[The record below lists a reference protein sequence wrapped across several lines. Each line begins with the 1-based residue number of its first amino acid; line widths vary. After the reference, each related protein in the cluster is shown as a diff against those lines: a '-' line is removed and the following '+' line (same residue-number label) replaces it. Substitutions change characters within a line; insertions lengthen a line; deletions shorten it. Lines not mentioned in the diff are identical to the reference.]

1 MSGAPSFSGV
11 RRPGSS
17 STTSNINSRSNKP
30 VSTQYPLHQNPPSFQ
45 DVDQRAKRSDIDQ
58 IKEGGTTDKP
68 MSRGDL
74 TRVDSD

>member
-30 VSTQYPLHQNPPSFQ
+30 VSTQYQLHQNPPSFQ
-45 DVDQRAKRSDIDQ
+45 DVDQRAKRSDVEQ
-58 IKEGGTTDKP
+58 IKEGGTTDKA

-74 TRVDSD
+74 TRVDSN